1 MYVLQHG
8 VSLLITRPGEDELAT
23 SDPLQTALRGLDDVL
38 VREAEA
44 AKSLGAEDGH
54 HEDSVPS
61 LKSNGN
67 RNQQMESNEWVRGWS
82 ALICKG
88 QILPT
93 ARLNAAVPRY
103 ALSARR

>member
-23 SDPLQTALRGLDDVL
+23 SDPLQTALQSLDDVL

-54 HEDSVPS
+54 HDNSVPS
-61 LKSNGN
+61 WNSNGN
-67 RNQQMESNEWVRGWS
+67 KIQQKESNE
-82 ALICKG
+82 CM
-88 QILPT
+88 
-93 ARLNAAVPRY
+93 
-103 ALSARR
+103 